1 MMSGENT
8 DYARAATIMGVL
20 LLVIGTLVI
29 GMGVGTTASMLVVT
43 DGCTFQP
50 EGVTG
55 LDEPPAC
62 QHQAE
67 QLSMW
72 ADCMFASGLF
82 LLFAGVGSL
91 YYVSR
96 AASPEQSEKVAS

>member
-1 MMSGENT
+1 MSGENT
-8 DYARAATIMGVL
+8 DFARAAKIMGVL

-43 DGCTFQP
+43 DGCAFQP
-50 EGVTG
+50 EGVPALG
-55 LDEPPAC
+55 EPPAC

-91 YYVSR
+91 YYLQR
-96 AASPEQSEKVAS
+96 QSIEDSAEEVAG